1 METNII
7 EMIQSITGSTR
18 NLDTLWNL
26 LAFEKA
32 SIRHAIRKI
41 KGD

>member
-1 METNII
+1 METNIV
-7 EMIQSITGSTR
+7 EMIQTITGTTR

-26 LAFEKA
+26 LSFEKSA
-32 SIRHAIRKI
+32 IRHAIRKI